1 MNEWSKGPIGW
12 GLCQRLETEE
22 KRGRVS
28 FMENEKNELKKKTI
42 KTLKGKEAF
51 KKEISSRFSQTEC
64 DKVWRDAHKRLYKM
78 YIGHQGLPKGVAMH
92 TDSFIFPAAAIYLA
106 MKEINPDTAMDVM
119 KKVMAEKSGKT
130 GDMIAKFCR
139 LPGFKKFFLRMWDSM
154 SHKMFGEAS
163 GFKNVFYPKEK
174 GCFRMDIT
182 QCPYN
187 KYLTEQG
194 CPELNILFC
203 ENDVHSYGNLPGL
216 KFTRTRTI
224 GAGDDLCDFKMELM

>member
-1 MNEWSKGPIGW
+1 M
-12 GLCQRLETEE
+12 
-22 KRGRVS
+22 S

-106 MKEINPDTAMDVM
+106 MKEIDPDTAMDVM

-139 LPGFKKFFLRMWDSM
+139 LPGFKKFFLGMWDSM

>member
-1 MNEWSKGPIGW
+1 M
-12 GLCQRLETEE
+12 
-22 KRGRVS
+22 S

-42 KTLKGKEAF
+42 KTLKGKGAF

-64 DKVWRDAHKRLYKM
+64 DKIWRDAHKRLYKI
-78 YIGHQGLPKGVAMH
+78 YADHPDLPKGVAVH

-106 MKEINPDTAMDVM
+106 MKEINPDIAMDVM
-119 KKVMAEKSGKT
+119 RKVMAEKSGKT

-139 LPGFKKFFLRMWDSM
+139 LPGFRIFFLGMWDSM

-174 GCFRMDIT
+174 KCFRMDII

-194 CPELNILFC
+194 CPELNVLFC
-203 ENDVHSYGNLPGL
+203 ENDVHTYGNLPGM
-216 KFTRTRTI
+216 KFTRTQTI
-224 GAGDDLCDFKMELM
+224 GAGDKLCDFKMEIL

>member
-1 MNEWSKGPIGW
+1 MK
-12 GLCQRLETEE
+12 
-22 KRGRVS
+22 
-28 FMENEKNELKKKTI
+28 NEKNELKKKTI
-42 KTLKGKEAF
+42 KTLKGKDVF
-51 KKEISSRFSQTEC
+51 KKEISGRFSQTEC

-78 YIGHQGLPKGVAMH
+78 YADHPDLPKGVAMH

-106 MKEINPDTAMDVM
+106 MKEINPAIAMDVM
-119 KKVMAEKSGKT
+119 RKVMAEKSGKT
-130 GDMIAKFCR
+130 GEMIAKFCR
-139 LPGFKKFFLRMWDSM
+139 LPGFKKFFLGMWDSM

-187 KYLTEQG
+187 RYLTEQG